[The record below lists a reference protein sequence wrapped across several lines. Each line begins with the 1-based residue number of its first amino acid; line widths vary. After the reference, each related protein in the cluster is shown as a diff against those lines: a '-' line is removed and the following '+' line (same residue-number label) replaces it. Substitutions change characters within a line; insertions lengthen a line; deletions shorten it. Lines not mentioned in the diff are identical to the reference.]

1 MYSRIEGFPIG
12 GRLFS
17 KHRKSM
23 AVPEDFPSIAGESQY
38 SSGTQFAIEDTRDT
52 INRILPETN
61 ISPIRS
67 QARAT
72 LQHQS
77 KSSLRRLLSKLNRGT
92 ASLQEKLA
100 ESLAPGQSTYGLTTL
115 RMDSGE
121 KVELSKQMLQSQKTH
136 AIAEYKKYCEETNFE
151 GLCNRKLFDILTG
164 LKPAQQQIVAGL
176 DDFVVEGIEAWQS
189 LSGTCPGQ

>member
-1 MYSRIEGFPIG
+1 
-12 GRLFS
+12 
-17 KHRKSM
+17 M

-100 ESLAPGQSTYGLTTL
+100 ESLAPGQS
-115 RMDSGE
+115 
-121 KVELSKQMLQSQKTH
+121 KELIES
-136 AIAEYKKYCEETNFE
+136 N
-151 GLCNRKLFDILTG
+151 KLSTG
-164 LKPAQQQIVAGL
+164 TAK
-176 DDFVVEGIEAWQS
+176 
-189 LSGTCPGQ
+189 

>member
-92 ASLQEKLA
+92 ASLQ
-100 ESLAPGQSTYGLTTL
+100 GTYGLTTL

>member
-1 MYSRIEGFPIG
+1 MYVDNNMPFVEQVRLIALLPRSWCNEDIMQTFGWSRYAIKTAHRMQDDNKCMLKSEKKPQI
-12 GRLFS
+12 RQRADPNKI
-17 KHRKSM
+17 KHF
-23 AVPEDFPSIAGESQY
+23 V
-38 SSGTQFAIEDTRDT
+38 
-52 INRILPETN
+52 
-61 ISPIRS
+61 
-67 QARAT
+67 
-72 LQHQS
+72 
-77 KSSLRRLLSKLNRGT
+77 
-92 ASLQEKLA
+92 
-100 ESLAPGQSTYGLTTL
+100 STYGLTTL